1 MLVHKIGGHFIR
13 RKFFEA
19 EAELPAMGVYCITTE
34 QLNMV
39 ITPMHIFSS
48 LLTNMFYIAYEC
60 AGVV

>member
-1 MLVHKIGGHFIR
+1 MEPILLDGL
-13 RKFFEA
+13 FEA
-19 EAELPAMGVYCITTE
+19 EAELPAMKVYCITTE
-34 QLNMV
+34 QLKMV